1 MKQKNI
7 TEVVLWVGVVILSF
21 LVYLS
26 FMQPRK
32 DGFPSPVSHGM
43 SNEAKPLPVLTSRA
57 FDDSI
62 WYQPLDFFDLPEFPS
77 TAKAGEVVLGFPSK
91 EDLDEFLNA
100 AARKGVSILGSI
112 PELGLARVSLS
123 NLRGLADLA
132 SELPDSQDASLNYW
146 VNAPSPAVPLDGSE
160 ARSFGNQALAW
171 LGVPASNKDW
181 GRGVGVAILDT
192 GVWTQHPAFEGAK
205 ITQID
210 LLEPEQS
217 IPGEY
222 DGHGTAVASLI
233 AGNLPSQRGIAPAAE
248 IISVRVLDGE
258 GRGDTFTLA
267 QGVVTAVDRG
277 AKVLSLS
284 LGGGGDSLVLRRAVD
299 YALQQGAV
307 IVASA
312 GNDGEG
318 RVTYP
323 AAYPDVIGVS
333 AVDAERKLA
342 DFSNT
347 GEGVDLAAPGIGLKS
362 AWVGGQNVSFS
373 GTSASAPLVAGA
385 VAGILSQEPRLS
397 SAEVSDLLAMH
408 ADDGYAAGKDLH
420 VGHGVLNI
428 ERVLERNQHGVYDL
442 AVGGFHFSPL
452 SSPTSNKSFEIN
464 VQNRG
469 NEWISGAT
477 LDLDV
482 EGRTKRFYLGS
493 MKPGEVLTSDW
504 FLTPDQIL
512 DKKGTLIKAR
522 VTPDG
527 RLDSRSENDTW
538 TTRMVL
544 PENF

>member
-1 MKQKNI
+1 MNQKNLK
-7 TEVVLWVGVVILSF
+7 EFVLWLGVVILSF

-26 FMQPRK
+26 FLQPQK
-32 DGFPSPVSHGM
+32 SDDSHSVSSGIPNAVKLSPVLA
-43 SNEAKPLPVLTSRA
+43 NKA

-62 WYQPLDFFDLPEFPS
+62 WFHPLDFFDLPEFPS
-77 TAKAGEVVLGFPSK
+77 TAKAGEMVLGFPSK
-91 EDLDEFLNA
+91 KDLDRFLDA
-100 AARKGVSILGSI
+100 AEGKGVSILGSI
-112 PELGLARVSLS
+112 PELGLARVSLN
-123 NLRGLADLA
+123 NLPGLAELA

-160 ARSFGNQALAW
+160 ARSFGDQALEW
-171 LGVPASNKDW
+171 LGVPVSNKDW
-181 GRGVGVAILDT
+181 GQGVGVAILDT

-267 QGVVTAVDRG
+267 QGIVTSVDRG

-299 YALQQGAV
+299 YALEQGAV

-323 AAYPDVIGVS
+323 AAYSDVIGVS
-333 AVDAERKLA
+333 AVDAQRKLA
-342 DFSNT
+342 GFSNT

-385 VAGILSQEPRLS
+385 VAGILSKEPRLS
-397 SAEVSDLLAMH
+397 SSEVYDLLAMY
-408 ADDGYAAGKDLH
+408 ADDGYGAGKDIN
-420 VGHGVLNI
+420 VGHGVLNV

-452 SSPTSNKSFEIN
+452 SSATSNKSFAIN

-469 NEWISGAT
+469 NEWIRGAT

-482 EGRTKRFYLGS
+482 EGKSKRFYLGS

-512 DKKGTLIKAR
+512 NEKGTLIKAR

-527 RLDSRSENDTW
+527 HRDARSENDTW
-538 TTRMVL
+538 TSRMIL
-544 PENF
+544 PASF

>member
-1 MKQKNI
+1 MKQKTI

-32 DGFPSPVSHGM
+32 DDFPSPVSHGM

-77 TAKAGEVVLGFPSK
+77 TAKSGEVVLGFPSK

-181 GRGVGVAILDT
+181 GRGVAVAILDT

-267 QGVVTAVDRG
+267 QGIVTAVDRG

-347 GEGVDLAAPGIGLKS
+347 GKGVDLAAPGIGLKS
-362 AWVGGQNVSFS
+362 AWVGGQNVNFS

-385 VAGILSQEPRLS
+385 VAGILSLEPRLS
-397 SAEVSDLLAMH
+397 SAEVYDLLAMH
-408 ADDGYAAGKDLH
+408 ADDGYAEGKDPN

-442 AVGGFHFSPL
+442 AVGGFHFSTF
-452 SSPTSNKSFEIN
+452 SSAASNKSFEIN

-482 EGRTKRFYLGS
+482 EGKTKRFYLGS

-512 DKKGTLIKAR
+512 DEKGTLIKAR
-522 VTPDG
+522 VTLDG
-527 RLDSRSENDTW
+527 HLDSRSGNDTW
-538 TTRMVL
+538 TTRMML
-544 PENF
+544 PESF

>member
-1 MKQKNI
+1 MKQKTI
-7 TEVVLWVGVVILSF
+7 TEVVLWVGVVVLSF

-26 FMQPRK
+26 FMQSGK
-32 DGFPSPVSHGM
+32 DELPSPVSHGM
-43 SNEAKPLPVLTSRA
+43 SNEAKPLPVLPSRA

-62 WYQPLDFFDLPEFPS
+62 WYLPLDYFDLPEFPS
-77 TAKAGEVVLGFPSK
+77 TAKEGEV
-91 EDLDEFLNA
+91 
-100 AARKGVSILGSI
+100 ILGSI
-112 PELGLARVSLS
+112 PGLGLARVSLS

-160 ARSFGNQALAW
+160 ARSFGDQALAW

-248 IISVRVLDGE
+248 LISVRVLDGE

-267 QGVVTAVDRG
+267 QGIVAAVDRG

-299 YALQQGAV
+299 YALEQGAV

-397 SAEVSDLLAMH
+397 SAEVYDLLAMH
-408 ADDGYAAGKDLH
+408 ADDGYAAGKDLN

-452 SSPTSNKSFEIN
+452 TSATSNKSFEIN

-482 EGRTKRFYLGS
+482 EGKTKRFYLGS
-493 MKPGEVLTSDW
+493 MKPGEVLTTDW

-512 DKKGTLIKAR
+512 DEKGTLIKAR

-527 RLDSRSENDTW
+527 HLDSRSGNNSW
-538 TTRMVL
+538 TTRMML
-544 PENF
+544 PESF